1 MCGITGFV
9 VNNGPR
15 PEIRVLEPMNEAI
28 FHRGPDEDGFFVDE
42 HAALA
47 MRRLAIIDLASG
59 QQPIWRLQPRSTP

>member
-9 VNNGPR
+9 VNKGLR
-15 PEIRVLEPMNEAI
+15 PERNVLEAMNGAI
-28 FHRGPDEDGFFVDE
+28 FHRGPDEDGFYVDD

-59 QQPIWRLQPRSTP
+59 QQPNRNQADSY